1 MMSILES
8 TKTLLRDKLMKEQG
22 RQCRTDN
29 KEDAPSDSSEDEDE
43 DLAVEQTKK
52 AVKRSVSPFPQRS
65 KRRIIED
72 SVEQVLRDTIFQL
85 SVNKLQFPRWRMH
98 EPPLSRTVL
107 IWNMVRIIDKEIQ
120 EERVVDDVLSLL
132 GEDNNVKFIK
142 VCRTENSPTVEAPTT
157 DKENSVAVSPEVE
170 MSEAKCEEEEEEDS
184 KDESEEEDADTVQ
197 FITDLNDIEL
207 LLGNSTKS
215 STGWGCLEQSDATIA
230 V

>member
-22 RQCRTDN
+22 RENRTDN
-29 KEDAPSDSSEDEDE
+29 SEDAPSDSSEDEDE
-43 DLAVEQTKK
+43 DLEQTKK

-132 GEDNNVKFIK
+132 GEDSNVKFIK
-142 VCRTENSPTVEAPTT
+142 VCRTETPTEETP
-157 DKENSVAVSPEVE
+157 DKENTVEQSPEVE
-170 MSEAKCEEEEEEDS
+170 MSEVKPDDEEDEDT

-207 LLGNSTKS
+207 LLGNSSKS
-215 STGWGCLEQSDATIA
+215 NTGWGCLEQSEASIA

>member
-1 MMSILES
+1 
-8 TKTLLRDKLMKEQG
+8 MKEQG
-22 RQCRTDN
+22 RASRTDN
-29 KEDAPSDSSEDEDE
+29 SEDAPSDSSEDEDE
-43 DLAVEQTKK
+43 DLAVEQAKK
-52 AVKRSVSPFPQRS
+52 AVKRAVSPFPQRS

-142 VCRTENSPTVEAPTT
+142 VCRTEPHPEPIQPAEETAAEST
-157 DKENSVAVSPEVE
+157 EVE
-170 MSEAKCEEEEEEDS
+170 MSEVKEEEEEDVKES
-184 KDESEEEDADTVQ
+184 DSEEEPDTVQ

-207 LLGNSTKS
+207 LLGNTTKS
-215 STGWGCLEQSDATIA
+215 GTGWGCLEQSEASIA

>member
-1 MMSILES
+1 
-8 TKTLLRDKLMKEQG
+8 
-22 RQCRTDN
+22 
-29 KEDAPSDSSEDEDE
+29 
-43 DLAVEQTKK
+43 
-52 AVKRSVSPFPQRS
+52 
-65 KRRIIED
+65 
-72 SVEQVLRDTIFQL
+72 
-85 SVNKLQFPRWRMH
+85 
-98 EPPLSRTVL
+98 
-107 IWNMVRIIDKEIQ
+107 MVRIIDKEIQ

-132 GEDNNVKFIK
+132 GEHNNVKFIK
-142 VCRTENSPTVEAPTT
+142 VCRPENSPTIEAPTT

-170 MSEAKCEEEEEEDS
+170 MSEAKSEEEEEDS